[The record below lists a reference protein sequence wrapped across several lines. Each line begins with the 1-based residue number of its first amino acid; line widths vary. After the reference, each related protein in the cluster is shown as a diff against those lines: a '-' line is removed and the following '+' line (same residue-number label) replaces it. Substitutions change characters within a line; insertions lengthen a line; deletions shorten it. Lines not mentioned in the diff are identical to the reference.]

1 MLCTDQ
7 RAATMDITTPDKL
20 LLVVLFVIPG
30 FVAMKTYAILASG
43 PRLDASKA
51 VIDAVAFSC
60 CNYAVFALPIYGMYH
75 EAWATHHAV
84 AFAIAWGCILL
95 IGSVLCAFGI
105 FALRRAKWLARWLP
119 HPVDRAWDY
128 VFGNRESFYLIIT
141 LTSGKR
147 IGAAYGSNSFA
158 SSYPADP
165 EIYVEEAWDVDDAE
179 GFVRRHVQTRGLL
192 IAGSAIESI
201 EFIGPYDGNE
211 QRNDET
217 DECTGDCAGRIP
229 TTTEGLSA
237 DNQERAGGGL
247 STAEGEPS
255 PATTASEQEVIY
267 EERIKGN

>member
-1 MLCTDQ
+1 
-7 RAATMDITTPDKL
+7 MDITTPDKL

-30 FVAMKTYAILASG
+30 FVAMKTYAILTSG

-51 VIDAVAFSC
+51 MIDAVAFSC
-60 CNYAVFALPIYGMYH
+60 CNYAVFALPIYGMYRG
-75 EAWATHHAV
+75 AWATRHAV
-84 AFAIAWGCILL
+84 AYAVVWGCILL
-95 IGSVLCAFGI
+95 IGPVLCALGI
-105 FALRRAKWLARWLP
+105 FVLRRAKWLARWLP

-128 VFGNRESFYLIIT
+128 VFGQREPFYLIIT

-217 DECTGDCAGRIP
+217 NECARDCERRIP
-229 TTTEGLSA
+229 ADTQGLSA
-237 DNQERAGGGL
+237 DEQTQPRCGIPAPDRESTSAPAAQE
-247 STAEGEPS
+247 
-255 PATTASEQEVIY
+255 
-267 EERIKGN
+267 